1 MDELDLLQD
10 DINIGEEGG
19 LSRQVVEDAE
29 AKTRTSSEETPPLDD
44 NEIEDYKMEFIHDYL
59 NFAHQKKRKY
69 ILKRPVLEQIFYNL
83 IVPLEM
89 EIDRQ
94 GKTPELIKSLR
105 EINTLVFGKRTSK
118 RQNRIKLLL
127 RIPVYNDYNVYRKN
141 KSPIARVS
149 RTRYGGKKRKGKRK
163 TKRKRRKKTKKG
175 KGKGKGKKGEKKV
188 RMDRTKKRKRF
199 AIGIAPNEDA
209 KIATR
214 KLYENIKREELEKRE
229 RNKTLSRLYAI
240 DTELARYFPDRV
252 RTYPEEENEVDPAVK
267 VNE

>member
-44 NEIEDYKMEFIHDYL
+44 KGLEDYKIEFIQGYYK
-59 NFAHQKKRKY
+59 FAHQRKRAY

-94 GKTPELIKSLR
+94 GKTPELMKSLR
-105 EINTLVFGKRTSK
+105 DINKLVFGKITPK
-118 RQNRIKLLL
+118 RQNRIKYLLG
-127 RIPVYNDYNVYRKN
+127 IPVTNNFDVYRKN
-141 KSPIARVS
+141 KSAIARVS

-175 KGKGKGKKGEKKV
+175 KGKGKGKKGKKKV
-188 RMDRTKKRKRF
+188 RMDRTKKRKRL

-209 KIATR
+209 KIATGI
-214 KLYENIKREELEKRE
+214 LYENIKREELEKRE

-240 DTELARYFPDRV
+240 DTEVARYFPDRV
-252 RTYPEEENEVDPAVK
+252 RTYPDEVEPAVK